1 MFQQQ
6 FYIIVNILMLVD
18 GLICIAGGYLAYSI
32 SIEFR
37 DGDLIMAWNA
47 VLGMILFLIFANN
60 YFMGKF
66 GFYSEK
72 RFPSNLEMSKNLFIV
87 VFLDFALLSAGAF
100 LIGIRPFS
108 RVFVISYAL
117 VALLSFILTRVLL
130 NYYLDNRARTA
141 FNSRQ
146 ILLVGN
152 CERVK
157 AVAEALENQP
167 SWGHQVAGYLQ
178 VIGDSK
184 PLDIGVPVLG
194 SLTDFHHVLF
204 EREIDEVIFALP
216 KGSPVALEQY
226 LSKCEKIGIQVRIVP
241 ATFDLVHPT
250 LKLENIQSIPTL
262 SYYNGLT
269 AAASGLLYKRILDLS
284 AGFFGFLAFLLLYP
298 IVGLAI
304 KLESPGPVLFKQP
317 RVGRNGRIFNLYKFR
332 SMVADAESRKAVL
345 LKESEMNGPMFKMKN
360 DPRIT
365 RVGRFLRKTSLD
377 EFPQF
382 INVLKGE
389 MSLVGTRPPTPGE
402 VKLYSDWHRRRICT
416 KPGITG
422 LWQVSGRNE
431 IDDFRE
437 VVKLDLQYIDH
448 WRFLNDIMILW
459 KTFWVVLA
467 RKGAS

>member
-47 VLGMILFLIFANN
+47 VLGMILFLILANN
-60 YFMGKF
+60 YIMGKF

-87 VFLDFALLSAGAF
+87 VALDFVLLSTVAF
-100 LIGIRPFS
+100 LIGITPFS
-108 RVFVISYAL
+108 RVFVLSYAL
-117 VALLSFILTRVLL
+117 IALISFIFTRVSL
-130 NYYLDNRARTA
+130 NYYLDNRAKTA

-146 ILLVGN
+146 ILLIGN
-152 CERVK
+152 CERVS
-157 AVAEALENQP
+157 AVAEALESQP

-178 VIGDSK
+178 VIGDTT
-184 PLDIGVPVLG
+184 PPDIGVPVLG
-194 SLTDFHHVLF
+194 DITAF
-204 EREIDEVIFALP
+204 EHLILNTEIDEVIFALP
-216 KGSPVALEQY
+216 KGSPVSLNRY
-226 LSKCEKIGIQVRIVP
+226 LNKCKKIGVPVRIVP

-262 SYYNGLT
+262 SYYNGVT
-269 AAASGLLYKRILDLS
+269 ASASGLLYKRALDLL
-284 AGFFGFLAFLLLYP
+284 AGFFGFLAFLLFYP
-298 IVGLAI
+298 VVGLAI

-332 SMVADAESRKAVL
+332 SMVADAESRKALL
-345 LKESEMNGPMFKMKN
+345 LKKSEMNGPIFKMKN

-365 RVGRFLRKTSLD
+365 RAGRFLRKTSLD

-389 MSLVGTRPPTPGE
+389 MSLVGTRPPTPNE
-402 VKLYSDWHRRRICT
+402 VAQYEDWHRRRICT

-422 LWQVSGRNE
+422 LWQISGRNE
-431 IDDFRE
+431 IADFGE

-448 WRFLNDIMILW
+448 WRFLNDLMILW
-459 KTFWVVLA
+459 KSFWVVLA